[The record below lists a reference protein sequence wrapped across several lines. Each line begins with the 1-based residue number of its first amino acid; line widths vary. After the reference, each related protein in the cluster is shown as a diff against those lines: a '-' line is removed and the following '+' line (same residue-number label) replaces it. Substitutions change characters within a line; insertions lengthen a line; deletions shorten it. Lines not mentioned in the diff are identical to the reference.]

1 VTRTK
6 SKKYPGVFPHG
17 KGFRGKFTFQRKTY
31 WTDTVSTQKEASEL
45 RGPLRIRLERRMP
58 LAPGQLPRTIAPFR
72 DSWLAA
78 LRKELGVQKKR
89 GTPENALKQQTINHY
104 ADLTKPLA
112 DAHPDEFL
120 VDVDAEFALAWLLW
134 PEGPEDKDRRWTHNG
149 VRAMFKFAVL
159 NGLIAVNP
167 FNGLR
172 LRGSKGRAD
181 LEVLPNEVF
190 ERLADL
196 PPVVYGER
204 YGMMWRAIVLLLGRV
219 GLRPAELY
227 GLRYTDFDFT
237 EGVVSIE
244 RQFVHTFGDYDVPK
258 NWQSR
263 TVVVAPEAM
272 DAVRALPRNLDRD
285 APMWTTKRNKRLHG
299 GNQHYYWNP
308 IRVALGMRYVG
319 MDLYELRHFCGSYLF
334 NDLELP
340 AEAVA
345 QQLGHT
351 DGGALVMKLY
361 GHPDEELQRKRVAA
375 ALSARGAMNISSLPT
390 GRPSMGT
397 S

>member
-1 VTRTK
+1 
-6 SKKYPGVFPHG
+6 
-17 KGFRGKFTFQRKTY
+17 
-31 WTDTVSTQKEASEL
+31 
-45 RGPLRIRLERRMP
+45 
-58 LAPGQLPRTIAPFR
+58 
-72 DSWLAA
+72 
-78 LRKELGVQKKR
+78 
-89 GTPENALKQQTINHY
+89 
-104 ADLTKPLA
+104 
-112 DAHPDEFL
+112 
-120 VDVDAEFALAWLLW
+120 
-134 PEGPEDKDRRWTHNG
+134 
-149 VRAMFKFAVL
+149 
-159 NGLIAVNP
+159 
-167 FNGLR
+167 
-172 LRGSKGRAD
+172 
-181 LEVLPNEVF
+181 
-190 ERLADL
+190 
-196 PPVVYGER
+196 
-204 YGMMWRAIVLLLGRV
+204 MMWRAIVLLLGRV

-227 GLRYTDFDFT
+227 GLRYMDFDFT
-237 EGVVSIE
+237 EGVVNIE
-244 RQFVHTFGDYDVPK
+244 RQFVHTIGDYDVPK

-263 TVVVAPEAM
+263 TVVVAPEAI
-272 DAVRALPRNLDRD
+272 DAVRALPRNLDPD

-375 ALSARGAMNISSLPT
+375 ALAARGEMNISSLPA
-390 GRPSMGT
+390 GRQSMGT